1 MAQTPNFAVS
11 ESDRKLIR
19 ENAHYLREALFT
31 CVTETQVEC
40 SVGFA
45 RFLSRCGLNGENYW
59 LFLRL
64 IMTNN
69 TWVIDELVAD
79 REARLLF
86 SSIQPTP
93 ELIEAAFRTLYSR
106 HPEEMYPKALEALLG
121 IVENVYFDPDDGF
134 RIRRLTIMDINTLGK
149 FLLKDQPQ
157 DVPLNRLILE
167 ILDRITHLGEYYQEP
182 DKNVLSKQAFNVRYA
197 YFDKTRQLVDA
208 IPHPL
213 LVRMPDSNA
222 AGPEDDFA
230 DLVVRRRERKR
241 DARGRFVREEPEA
254 QAPNPAPAPSRR
266 SGDRKTEGSDENGS
280 TEPARTRRRK
290 T

>member
-1 MAQTPNFAVS
+1 MTQNPNFAVS

-19 ENAHYLREALFT
+19 ENAHYIREALFT

-59 LFLRL
+59 LYLRL

-69 TWVIDELVAD
+69 SWVIDELVAD

-86 SSIQPTP
+86 STIQPSS
-93 ELIEAAFRTLYSR
+93 ELTEAAFRMLYSR

-121 IVENVYFDPDDGF
+121 IVESVYFDPDDGF
-134 RIRRLTIMDINTLGK
+134 RIRRLSITDINTLGK

-157 DVPLNRLILE
+157 DVPLNKLILE
-167 ILDRITHLGEYYQEP
+167 ILDRITHMGEYYQEP
-182 DKNVLSKQAFNVRYA
+182 DKNVLSKQAFRVRYA

-230 DLVVRRRERKR
+230 ELVVRRRERKR
-241 DARGRFVREEPEA
+241 DARGRFVKEEPIAEA
-254 QAPNPAPAPSRR
+254 PAPARR
-266 SGDRKTEGSDENGS
+266 SGDREAGVPTGKSQTQA
-280 TEPARTRRRK
+280 ARAKRRK